1 MAGALRISEA
11 TSLAFHSMVFIAQN
25 GEKRATTKKIADVFG
40 VSAHHLAKVHQ
51 HLVTAGLLSGTR
63 GPNGGFSLK
72 KPPDQISL
80 LHIYEAIEG
89 PFVPRKCLFD
99 QPLCGRTNCIF
110 GGLIH
115 SVNAQIADYFKKTM
129 LAELIE

>member
-1 MAGALRISEA
+1 
-11 TSLAFHSMVFIAQN
+11 MVFIAQN
-25 GEKRATTKKIADVFG
+25 GEKKATTKKIAEAFG

-51 HLVTAGLLSGTR
+51 HLVAAGLLNGTR
-63 GPNGGFSLK
+63 GPKGGFRLK
-72 KPPDQISL
+72 KSPDLISL

-89 PFVPRKCLFD
+89 PFVSRQCLFD
-99 QPLCGRTNCIF
+99 QPVCGRTNCIF

-115 SVNAQIADYFKKTM
+115 SVNAQIGGYFKKTT